1 MIRHL
6 SINNLMLIDKIEMDI
21 DIGLCVLTGETGAG
35 KSMILES
42 LELLSGRRVKPN
54 LRPENQK
61 KTIISAL
68 IDISKFVE
76 IKKYLIEQEINVDDE
91 IVVKRIIEKDG
102 RSKAMV
108 NENLVGLNTLKKIA
122 EQSIEIHSQFSEQ
135 GLLDSNTHLKT
146 LDDFGEYKD
155 ELLELSRIWKEYKD
169 IKKKYYEEKS
179 NLENISNKKEEYDY
193 NLNELKILAPKKGE
207 FEKLEQK
214 KKILQN
220 SRRIADNVNQ
230 VIENFSRENPPGIEK
245 LIVKNASLLN
255 QIKDLLDHDTKQ
267 NIEKLDSISIEISD
281 IAKFFEAFLD
291 SNSENDS
298 LENIDERIATYK
310 RLAQKHSVDI
320 ESLETKMHE
329 IKTELESG
337 QDYKVNLN
345 KLQEKLESSKKNLTN
360 KCNEI
365 SEIRKKNAKFLDERI
380 NLEFP
385 DLKLDNALFKTI
397 IKESEQTEL
406 GKDKVY
412 FNIRTNPKSKM
423 GEIKDISSGGELCRI
438 ALAIKVTAEKENYST
453 MVFDEVDSGIGGA
466 VSTAVG
472 ERLKKLGKSRQVL
485 VVTHSPQVASLG
497 TSHFLVKKKMNN
509 NNLAIEL
516 TKIEGEEKTHEIAR
530 MLSGKEI
537 TDEAIRAAVK
547 LIEDN

>member
-1 MIRHL
+1 
-6 SINNLMLIDKIEMDI
+6 MLIDKIEMDI

-214 KKILQN
+214 KKYY
-220 SRRIADNVNQ
+220 RI
-230 VIENFSRENPPGIEK
+230 
-245 LIVKNASLLN
+245 
-255 QIKDLLDHDTKQ
+255 
-267 NIEKLDSISIEISD
+267 
-281 IAKFFEAFLD
+281 
-291 SNSENDS
+291 
-298 LENIDERIATYK
+298 
-310 RLAQKHSVDI
+310 
-320 ESLETKMHE
+320 
-329 IKTELESG
+329 
-337 QDYKVNLN
+337 
-345 KLQEKLESSKKNLTN
+345 
-360 KCNEI
+360 
-365 SEIRKKNAKFLDERI
+365 LDE
-380 NLEFP
+380 
-385 DLKLDNALFKTI
+385 
-397 IKESEQTEL
+397 
-406 GKDKVY
+406 
-412 FNIRTNPKSKM
+412 
-423 GEIKDISSGGELCRI
+423 
-438 ALAIKVTAEKENYST
+438 
-453 MVFDEVDSGIGGA
+453 
-466 VSTAVG
+466 
-472 ERLKKLGKSRQVL
+472 
-485 VVTHSPQVASLG
+485 
-497 TSHFLVKKKMNN
+497 
-509 NNLAIEL
+509 
-516 TKIEGEEKTHEIAR
+516 
-530 MLSGKEI
+530 
-537 TDEAIRAAVK
+537 
-547 LIEDN
+547 